1 MPNRMRPYRASALIA
16 LLGGLSAC
24 TQFPE
29 LDAAQTPG
37 VSTAP
42 YPKLL
47 PLDDL
52 IGGVMPEVSAETIT
66 RVEGRVGAL
75 QARADRLRRAQVAQ
89 APVDSRLARLRQKA
103 ADLRTP

>member
-1 MPNRMRPYRASALIA
+1 MSLRTRSYTAFA
-16 LLGGLSAC
+16 LLAFAVGLTAC

-37 VSTAP
+37 VETAP
-42 YPKLL
+42 FPKLL

-52 IGGVMPEVSAETIT
+52 LGGPMPEVSAETIT
-66 RVEGRVGAL
+66 YVEGRVGAL

-89 APVDSRLARLRQKA
+89 GPVDSRIARLRQKA
-103 ADLRTP
+103 ADLRTQ